1 MCFGEKKRVL
11 SFSTVRIFS
20 ELSKI
25 FKNLNPGSIRSKC
38 KGLFVAA
45 IDFGTTY
52 SGYAFSSTN
61 EWSKVLTSNWTGGKV
76 ITLKTPTAILLD
88 SEQKFLAFGYEAED
102 MYMDLAR
109 DEEHEDHYFFHR
121 FKMIL
126 HSEKVC
132 KQMINPGCNC
142 THIIYKCTV

>member
-1 MCFGEKKRVL
+1 M
-11 SFSTVRIFS
+11 
-20 ELSKI
+20 
-25 FKNLNPGSIRSKC
+25 
-38 KGLFVAA
+38 AA

-132 KQMINPGCNC
+132 KKNDQPWVQLYTYNIQMYGIKYMIIDKSNC
-142 THIIYKCTV
+142 HCPRRGICYFSPILKWGGGAL